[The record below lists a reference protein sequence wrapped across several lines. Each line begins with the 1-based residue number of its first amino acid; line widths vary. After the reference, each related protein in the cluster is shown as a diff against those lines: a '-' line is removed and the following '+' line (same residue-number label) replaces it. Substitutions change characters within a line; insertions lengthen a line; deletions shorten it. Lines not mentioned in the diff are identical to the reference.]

1 MTIDPRNY
9 HKQTNSLFRKKPL
22 TKAVSA
28 AIMMSVICTPG
39 WAAESDEDSKDTGNV
54 VMVTATKSSESI
66 QEVPLAITALTGE
79 FINKVSLEDVKD
91 LVSYTPGIS
100 GNSQDSFIDAISVRG
115 IRTQDFGVGGDPSA
129 AFFKND
135 LYEGRNGSAVST
147 LYDIDRAEI
156 LRGPQGFLFGRNS
169 IGGAISVHTKK
180 ALLDDEEGY
189 FELDFAENNAITA
202 NGAVNVP
209 VSDNFAMRF
218 AGYFSTEDGFVTN
231 LATGQDLIEH
241 EKKALRWST
250 TYKNDKLT
258 VNTMLE
264 YEDRD
269 LSGSVYRAIDTG
281 DVWDAFD
288 AAFGGVQLRG
298 GPEDIDSD
306 QSSGEGDQSE
316 ILTFGVNIEYDLGF
330 ASLTSNT
337 GFKDHDY
344 YYSEDYDGTPL
355 QINTYQQDQTGDY
368 AQQEFRLNSNDDGPL
383 SWYAGA
389 SYYKENIDTNFAF
402 IATEDAMCQYYGYY
416 YNSGMTFSGCQDL
429 YNYYGSSFTP
439 SADGLLRE
447 TNRIV
452 GEYSGWATYVNIDYA
467 FTDEFNVEFGV
478 RHTSD
483 NKKMSNFV
491 PTPDSEL
498 GPYWAYGFSTAE
510 PINGNET
517 WTDTTYRALARWQ
530 PTEDMMLFAGF
541 TQGFKSGGFGSFNLD
556 NNAGGDPAIGNTEL
570 TNADGFPV
578 NVFNPETVDSIEFG
592 YKDTWFEFANVDI
605 TLFNY
610 EYQDLQVV
618 VAEGG
623 ASVVKNVGVVD
634 AWGVEGSIT
643 APLSDTINLYLAI
656 GYLDSEATEL
666 QSICGLADVNGCEGS
681 SLFWAPDMT
690 GALVLDGEFPLEG
703 GASLTASFEVF
714 WETERGGGFENL
726 SQTKIDAF
734 QEMAFRVG
742 YLTDTWSVEAYVEN
756 LTDEFTWDGQ
766 NNGTGILPDQFF
778 GPKKPRTFGVR
789 WKTSWE

>member
-1 MTIDPRNY
+1 MTGYNRKKN
-9 HKQTNSLFRKKPL
+9 QRLFRRKPL

-28 AIMMSVICTPG
+28 AIMMSTICAPV
-39 WAAESDEDSKDTGNV
+39 WAESEEKDNESGNV
-54 VMVTATKSSESI
+54 VIIVSANKSNESI
-66 QEVPLAITALTGE
+66 QETPLAITALTGD
-79 FINKVSLEDVKD
+79 FISKVSLEDVKD

-189 FELDFAENNAITA
+189 FELDLSENSGVTL
-202 NGAVNVP
+202 NGAVNIP
-209 VSDNFAMRF
+209 VSDSFAMRF
-218 AGYFSTEDGFVTN
+218 AGFYSTEDGFIRN
-231 LATGQDLIEH
+231 EATGKDLIEH
-241 EKKALRWST
+241 DKKALRWST
-250 TYKNDKLT
+250 TYENDKLI

-264 YEDRD
+264 YEDRE
-269 LSGSVYRAIDTG
+269 LSGSVYRAVDQG

-288 AAFGGVQLRG
+288 AAFGGVDLRG
-298 GPEDIDSD
+298 GDQGIDSD
-306 QSSGEGDQSE
+306 QSNGEGDKSQ
-316 ILTFGVNIEYDLGF
+316 IMTFGMNIEYDLGF
-330 ASLTSNT
+330 GSLTSNT
-337 GFKDHDY
+337 GYKDHDY

-355 QINTYQQDQTGDY
+355 NINTYQQDQSGDY
-368 AQQEFRLNSNDDGPL
+368 LQQEFRINSDNEGPL
-383 SWYAGA
+383 GWYVGA
-389 SYYKENIDTNFAF
+389 SFYKETIDTAFAF
-402 IATEDAMCQYYGYY
+402 IGTEDAMCQYYGYY

-429 YNYYGSSFTP
+429 YAYYGSSFTP
-439 SADGLLRE
+439 TADGLLRE
-447 TNRIV
+447 TSKIH

-467 FTDEFNVEFGV
+467 LTDTLDFELGV
-478 RHTSD
+478 RYSSD
-483 NKKMSNFV
+483 NKKMTNFV
-491 PTPDSEL
+491 PTPESEL

-510 PINGNET
+510 PIKGDET
-517 WTDTTYRALARWQ
+517 WTDTSYRALARWQ
-530 PTEDMMLFAGF
+530 PVDNMMLFASY
-541 TQGFKSGGFGSFNLD
+541 TQGFKSGGFGSFNLG
-556 NNAGGDPAIGNTEL
+556 NNAAGDPALGNTDL
-570 TNADGFPV
+570 TNADGFPL
-578 NVFNPETVDSIEFG
+578 NIFNPETVDSIEFG
-592 YKDTWFEFANVDI
+592 YKDTWFDFSNVDL
-605 TLFNY
+605 TVFNY

-634 AWGVEGSIT
+634 AWGIEGSIN
-643 APLSDTINLYLAI
+643 APLTDNFSLYVAL

-666 QSICGLADVNGCEGS
+666 QSICGLDDADGCEGS
-681 SLFWAPDMT
+681 PLFWAPEVT
-690 GALVLDGEFPLEG
+690 GAIVLDGEFPLDG
-703 GASLTASFEVF
+703 GASITTSFEVF
-714 WETERGGGFENL
+714 FESERGGGFENL
-726 SQTKIDAF
+726 STTKNAAY

-756 LTDEFTWDGQ
+756 ITDEFTWDGS
-766 NNGTGILPDQFF
+766 NNGTGILPDQYF